1 MILPRLHLLLVLV
14 SVLPLASVA
23 AGGEGF
29 CSAEPSASS
38 ECSGRPPLYWKVTN
52 PTLAPAHLQDL
63 PGFTRSVY
71 KRDHALITPESHVF
85 SPLPDWVNTLGA
97 YLISP
102 AIGAHFTM
110 YLAKMHDGSKSA
122 LPPKGVERLIFVLQG
137 SIALSLESGN
147 THSLLVDSYAYL
159 PANMKH
165 SVVSDELT
173 TLVIFER
180 RYTTI
185 EDYHP
190 DPVVGSTDKQP
201 LLETPG
207 EVFQLRKLLPTSLPY
222 DFNIHIM
229 DFQPGEYLNV
239 KEVHYNQHGLLLLG
253 GQGIYRLGDSWYPV
267 QAGDTIWMAPFVP
280 QWYAA
285 LGKTKTSDALDK
297 HLEKAVAAAAAAASP
312 STSRGSAGGRDHQR
326 LVVPSSASSMPKGR
340 RSEGES
346 ESDSEASDVSG
357 SDGEDTSWISWYCNL
372 RGNEFF
378 CEVDDDYIQD
388 DFNLC
393 GLSSQVPY
401 YDYALDLILDIE
413 SSHGDMFTEEQNE
426 LVESAAEMLYGLIHA
441 RYILTSKGLAAML
454 EKYKNYD
461 FGRCPRVYCCGQPCL
476 PVGQSDIHRSSTV
489 KIYCPKCEDIYYP
502 RSKYQ
507 GNIDG
512 AYFGTTFPHLFLM
525 TYEHLKP
532 QKPSQRYVPRV
543 FGFKLHKP

>member
-1 MILPRLHLLLVLV
+1 MYKQGGG
-14 SVLPLASVA
+14 
-23 AGGEGF
+23 AGLD
-29 CSAEPSASS
+29 
-38 ECSGRPPLYWKVTN
+38 R
-52 PTLAPAHLQDL
+52 
-63 PGFTRSVY
+63 
-71 KRDHALITPESHVF
+71 KRI
-85 SPLPDWVNTLGA
+85 
-97 YLISP
+97 
-102 AIGAHFTM
+102 
-110 YLAKMHDGSKSA
+110 
-122 LPPKGVERLIFVLQG
+122 
-137 SIALSLESGN
+137 
-147 THSLLVDSYAYL
+147 
-159 PANMKH
+159 
-165 SVVSDELT
+165 
-173 TLVIFER
+173 
-180 RYTTI
+180 
-185 EDYHP
+185 
-190 DPVVGSTDKQP
+190 
-201 LLETPG
+201 
-207 EVFQLRKLLPTSLPY
+207 
-222 DFNIHIM
+222 
-229 DFQPGEYLNV
+229 
-239 KEVHYNQHGLLLLG
+239 
-253 GQGIYRLGDSWYPV
+253 
-267 QAGDTIWMAPFVP
+267 
-280 QWYAA
+280 
-285 LGKTKTSDALDK
+285 SDALDK

-326 LVVPSSASSMPKGR
+326 LVVPSSASSIPKGR
-340 RSEGES
+340 CSEGES

-357 SDGEDTSWISWYCNL
+357 SDGDDTSWISWYCNL

-507 GNIDG
+507 DIDG
-512 AYFGTTFPHLFLM
+512 AYFGTTFSHLFLM

-532 QKPSQRYVPRV
+532 QKPSQRYSPRV